1 MKESNDQKIQE
12 MLEKGIRHDSQHS
25 FENDDLLVYKQLF
38 QALNAGQESG
48 LPANFASNVTKKVQ
62 KTTYQKQDMW
72 FALTI
77 ILIFAVT
84 FGAAYLVL
92 TLINPDAGRDFY
104 EMNLRF
110 KYVILLGILTFLGIF
125 YDKGKAK
132 VWS

>member
-1 MKESNDQKIQE
+1 
-12 MLEKGIRHDSQHS
+12 
-25 FENDDLLVYKQLF
+25 
-38 QALNAGQESG
+38 
-48 LPANFASNVTKKVQ
+48 
-62 KTTYQKQDMW
+62 MW

-104 EMNLRF
+104 EINLRF
-110 KYVILLGILTFLGIF
+110 KYVILLGVLTFLGIF